1 MKLNFR
7 TKAALIVSMLIFA
20 GSIVAQTMETNMPGI
35 VIKDYI
41 CKLKDYGLGFYVEG
55 NLVNRT
61 TEPFQ
66 GKVRAKIIDKDGDI
80 LFQTYTPISV
90 GAQNG
95 TRIGVPILVGNC
107 LAPNKVQITL
117 EQ

>member
-1 MKLNFR
+1 MKSNFR

-20 GSIVAQTMETNMPGI
+20 STVMAQTMETNMSGL

-80 LFQTYTPISV
+80 LFQIATPISV